1 LDLELK
7 DRVIMVAAASRGI
20 GYGIAEAAAKEGA
33 RLSIASRSR
42 DDIETA
48 ARHLRESYAADCRGY
63 VMDAADAGSI
73 EAWADATSRDFGA
86 PHGLVVNAGGPP
98 PGNFDAFDDNEWTK
112 ACELT
117 LLSAVRMIR
126 CVLPP
131 MRERRSGSILTITST
146 TIKEPLDNL
155 LLSNV
160 FRAGVVALVKSLSN
174 ELGGEGIRVNNLVP
188 GRIDTQRVRA
198 LNEASA
204 DRQGISVDA
213 ERAAQFAR
221 IPLGGYG
228 ATADMGSAA
237 AFLLSDAARYITGS
251 TLVVDGGLTRSVF

>member
-1 LDLELK
+1 MDLELK
-7 DRVIMVAAASRGI
+7 NRVIMVAAASRGI
-20 GYGIAEAAAKEGA
+20 GHGIAEAAAKEGA

-48 ARHLRESYAADCRGY
+48 ARHLRERHGIDCRGY
-63 VMDAADAGSI
+63 VMDAADARSI
-73 EAWADATSRDFGA
+73 EAWADATSRDLGA
-86 PHGLVVNAGGPP
+86 PYGLVVNAGGPP
-98 PGNFDAFDDNEWTK
+98 PGNFDAFDDAEWAQ
-112 ACELT
+112 ACDLT
-117 LLSAVRMIR
+117 LMSAVRMIR

-131 MRERRSGSILTITST
+131 MRKRGSGSILTITST

-174 ELGGEGIRVNNLVP
+174 ELGPAGIRVNNLVP

-198 LNEASA
+198 LDEASA
-204 DRQGISVDA
+204 TRQGTSVDS
-213 ERAAQFAR
+213 ERAAQFGR
-221 IPLGGYG
+221 IPLGSYG
-228 ATADMGSAA
+228 NTADMGSAA
-237 AFLLSDAARYITGS
+237 AFLLSHAARYITGS